1 MIMIKLLISK
11 SAVLTSWQC
20 CNCVKIELNIRRCRC
35 NMTHKKWCNFKRF
48 FKILMVILFWMMLCS
63 FQTVPSHVIA
73 QRYASRRNHYC
84 EFSCLCCTR
93 PNQETRIA
101 GSYST
106 WKYETANDATE
117 DLSTIECV
125 VKQKLSL
132 ESCKKLYCSI
142 FLIW

>member
-1 MIMIKLLISK
+1 
-11 SAVLTSWQC
+11 
-20 CNCVKIELNIRRCRC
+20 
-35 NMTHKKWCNFKRF
+35 
-48 FKILMVILFWMMLCS
+48 MVILFWMMLCS
-63 FQTVPSHVIA
+63 FQTVPNHVIA

-106 WKYETANDATE
+106 WKYETGNDATE

-142 FLIW
+142 LYIYIGCYDGM

>member
-1 MIMIKLLISK
+1 
-11 SAVLTSWQC
+11 
-20 CNCVKIELNIRRCRC
+20 
-35 NMTHKKWCNFKRF
+35 
-48 FKILMVILFWMMLCS
+48 MVIHSWIILCS
-63 FQTVPSHVIA
+63 FQIFPSHVMA
-73 QRYASRRNHYC
+73 KRYASRRNRYC
-84 EFSCLCCTR
+84 EFSCFCCTR

-142 FLIW
+142 FLI